1 MCERV
6 RDPTAPNKILLRK
19 ILYKPNKYYVTSNQ
33 EKIKYCKI
41 LWFLSKEKGKEKE
54 KKEKKRKK
62 KKKERK
68 INSFFFGKP
77 NNNSF
82 QFLP

>member
-33 EKIKYCKI
+33 EKIKYGKI
-41 LWFLSKEKGKEKE
+41 LWFLSKEE
-54 KKEKKRKK
+54 KK
-62 KKKERK
+62 KKKGK
-68 INSFFFGKP
+68 KNKLFFFLV
-77 NNNSF
+77 NQIITAFNSYPEGF
-82 QFLP
+82 NVYM

>member
-33 EKIKYCKI
+33 EKIKYGKI
-41 LWFLSKEKGKEKE
+41 LWFLSKEEEK
-54 KKEKKRKK
+54 KK

-68 INSFFFGKP
+68 INCFFFW
-77 NNNSF
+77 
-82 QFLP
+82 